1 MAIMRLIDA
10 YKRAYIT
17 ITQYN
22 AYLAEGYTNE
32 DMIYVNVTAY
42 TDKTYT
48 ADIRLI
54 KRDPNLRNELQ
65 FEIQGTGSSSVLQAN
80 DAAYVRCN
88 VEGRIC
94 GYSVFLDT
102 SATATFDVW
111 VKSTFPP
118 SNSDSVTASAAPGTS
133 SAVYTAGTE
142 SAVSTWTQHVNS
154 GDYITFVCESN
165 NNAHRAQCIL
175 VIEPATQLN
184 ALV

>member
-1 MAIMRLIDA
+1 LAIMRLIDA
-10 YKRAYIT
+10 YNRGYIT
-17 ITQYN
+17 EAQYL
-22 AYLAEGYTNE
+22 AYLDAGYTNE
-32 DMIYVNVTAY
+32 SSIYVNITAY

-48 ADIRLI
+48 ADIRLV
-54 KRDPNLRNELQ
+54 KRDPNLRNEFQ
-65 FEIQGTGSSSVLQAN
+65 FDIWGTGSSSVLQAN

-88 VEGRIC
+88 VDGRIC

-111 VKSTFPP
+111 VKSTYPP
-118 SNSDSVTASAAPGTS
+118 SNSNSVTASAAPGTS
-133 SAVYTAGTE
+133 SATYTVGTE
-142 SAVSTWTQHVNS
+142 SAVSTWTQHINS